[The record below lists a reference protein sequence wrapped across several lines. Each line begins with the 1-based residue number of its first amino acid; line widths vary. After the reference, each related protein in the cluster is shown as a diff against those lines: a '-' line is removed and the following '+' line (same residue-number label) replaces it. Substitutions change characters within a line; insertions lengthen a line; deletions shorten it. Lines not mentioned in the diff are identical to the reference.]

1 MDRTIL
7 KLHWVHALDTA
18 VEAVEAASR
27 ARTLTAAECND
38 ARREIAA
45 ERAWVAK
52 VL

>member
-1 MDRTIL
+1 M
-7 KLHWVHALDTA
+7 KLHWIHALDTA

-27 ARTLTAAECND
+27 AQTLTAAECND
-38 ARREIAA
+38 ARREITA